1 MQYNKAYRIALPAG
15 RHKVK
20 VEDTGHDWI
29 TVGYEIPWRV
39 AGPPLRVYGLA
50 GSSRA
55 LVWVQNRHYRYD
67 RPAGDK
73 TPSPTVADARL
84 LLPLPPGTWT
94 VEFWETQSGAVTATQ
109 KVTVAADGRAEIAL
123 PPITWDAAL
132 RLRLESR

>member
-50 GSSRA
+50 GIE
-55 LVWVQNRHYRYD
+55 
-67 RPAGDK
+67 
-73 TPSPTVADARL
+73 PSPGL
-84 LLPLPPGTWT
+84 
-94 VEFWETQSGAVTATQ
+94 GA
-109 KVTVAADGRAEIAL
+109 EPAL
-123 PPITWDAAL
+123 SL
-132 RLRLESR
+132 